1 MIKYSRLFIIIF
13 ITFIA
18 LGANAQSTASTATT
32 GSPYSRYGLGD
43 INPLLLP
50 QNTAMGGISAAIN
63 RISGYNNINPENPA
77 SYGYINFTTIDAG
90 IFGSFTSL
98 AQQPVGQSGT
108 LSANNSAFRLSHVAF
123 AIPVTKLSALSFG
136 LLPYSEMGYNY
147 KTSKTGYGSG
157 AFADTNTVNYVYN
170 GSGGLSKAYLGYGLG
185 ITKNLLVGANLSY
198 IFGNLQQF
206 NSMEIPTLYGF
217 LNSRN
222 ETDNHVG
229 GLNYDFGAQ
238 YIFDFGKAKLKHLTL
253 AYSTSIKSSLSS
265 NTDYVVSRY
274 VITTSGDENPATDSL
289 VNQKGVNTKI
299 QLPWINHFGISYQYD
314 GKFLVGADYSIS
326 NWSSLSIAGVN
337 QGLQNSE
344 TFNLGGQFT
353 PDINALN
360 NYFARA
366 DYRFGFMAEKTMY
379 NVVDNNGSNNSI
391 KKYAFSFGLGLPLP
405 PNLNS
410 FYKINFST
418 EFGQQGTLQNN
429 LVRERFINFRLSFTV
444 NDRWFQRYKFD

>member
-1 MIKYSRLFIIIF
+1 MIKYSRLFIIVF
-13 ITFIA
+13 ISFIA
-18 LGANAQSTASTATT
+18 FGANAQSTASSATT

-90 IFGSFTSL
+90 IFGNFTSVV
-98 AQQPVGQSGT
+98 QQPAGQSGNI
-108 LSANNSAFRLSHVAF
+108 SANNSAFRLSHVAF

-147 KTSKTGYGSG
+147 KTSRTGYGTG

-170 GSGGLSKAYLGYGLG
+170 GSGGLSKAYLGYGIG

-206 NSMEIPTLYGF
+206 SSMEIPTLYGF
-217 LNSRN
+217 LNSRS

-229 GLNYDFGAQ
+229 GFNYDIGAQ
-238 YIFDFGKAKLKHLTL
+238 YILDFGTSKLKHLTL
-253 AYSTSIKSSLSS
+253 AYSSSIKSLISS
-265 NTDYVVSRY
+265 NTDYVVSHY
-274 VITTSGDENPATDSL
+274 TITSGEENPATDSL
-289 VNQKGVNTKI
+289 VNQKGVSTKI
-299 QLPWINHFGISYQYD
+299 QLPWIHHFGISYQYD
-314 GKFLVGADYSIS
+314 GKFLVGADYSIA

-337 QGLQNSE
+337 QTLQNSK
-344 TFNLGGQFT
+344 TLNLGGQIT

-366 DYRFGFMAEKTMY
+366 DYRFGFMTEETFL
-379 NVVDNNGSNNSI
+379 NINNNSI
-391 KKYAFSFGLGLPLP
+391 KKYAFTFGLGLPLP

-418 EFGQQGTLQNN
+418 EFGQEGTLQNS
-429 LVRERFINFRLSFTV
+429 LVREKFINFRLSFTV
-444 NDRWFQRYKFD
+444 NDKWFQRYKFE